1 MQQKRTQHC
10 KAIACVPAKSTSVR
24 STLCNPMDCS
34 LTGSSVHEILQ
45 ARQEYWSGLLFPTP
59 GDLPDTGIKPLHL
72 LHWPGPGGGGASFP
86 LGPPRMPKAII
97 VQLKKKRFLGN
108 GVSSS
113 NTGSRT
119 DFPSPGPHSLCLQN
133 LQLAWLVPS
142 TPPSWGPGTAPPPWA
157 DQPFQGHRILL
168 TSNFSTLTEQIM

>member
-1 MQQKRTQHC
+1 MQGAQFHALWGGVEGRSKGKGIYAHRQLSHFIVQQKLTQHC

-34 LTGSSVHEILQ
+34 LTGSSVREILQ

-59 GDLPDTGIKPLHL
+59 GDLPHTGIKPLHL

-108 GVSSS
+108 GISSS
-113 NTGSRT
+113 NRLE
-119 DFPSPGPHSLCLQN
+119 D
-133 LQLAWLVPS
+133 
-142 TPPSWGPGTAPPPWA
+142 
-157 DQPFQGHRILL
+157 
-168 TSNFSTLTEQIM
+168 